1 MLLLAAREAV
11 TQRFRHQA
19 KAHGL
24 TEQQWRVVR
33 ALAEVE
39 SLEIIALSAV
49 CHIHSASLS
58 RILPKL
64 GKAGLISRCSNAADH
79 RRVIVSLTPRG
90 RRLLEE
96 LMPDSRKIYQQLA
109 RDVGP
114 DLLARAVVA
123 RVGRIDGERR
133 QIERQVLPIVPV
145 KLREE
150 RDVDLAVVG
159 RCAAE
164 AHHVAERRMGDLA
177 KDAVGAP
184 LSIQDAGDPGRS
196 GARARVQ
203 IRENADVARDATVAW
218 TQYEANELRVR
229 RREAGA
235 VGAEEH
241 AEDLLEHAQ
250 RVDVVRVAERRLTA
264 RVAEDLHALRRPLQT
279 VRFQP
284 QIAQ

>member
-114 DLLARAVVA
+114 ERLERMYAMLEEFITLLEVKKPDQAGPAEASVRRASRKLAR
-123 RVGRIDGERR
+123 
-133 QIERQVLPIVPV
+133 
-145 KLREE
+145 REPE
-150 RDVDLAVVG
+150 
-159 RCAAE
+159 
-164 AHHVAERRMGDLA
+164 
-177 KDAVGAP
+177 
-184 LSIQDAGDPGRS
+184 Q
-196 GARARVQ
+196 
-203 IRENADVARDATVAW
+203 
-218 TQYEANELRVR
+218 
-229 RREAGA
+229 
-235 VGAEEH
+235 
-241 AEDLLEHAQ
+241 
-250 RVDVVRVAERRLTA
+250 
-264 RVAEDLHALRRPLQT
+264 
-279 VRFQP
+279 
-284 QIAQ
+284 